1 MESAVERYKRL
12 LAEALAR
19 YFPRTTE
26 YLRAE
31 REAAQPQPRGRG
43 KTKGKAKAPAKRAA
57 KTKKDGEGPAPRRPR
72 TPAAAGIYGTAKV
85 PDEQLALD
93 MRQRVAQAAAHGVI
107 SQPRTNSGR

>member
-57 KTKKDGEGPAPRRPR
+57 KTKKDGEGPRPGARELRPQPVSTAPPRCPMNSSPWTCASEWPRP
-72 TPAAAGIYGTAKV
+72 PPTA
-85 PDEQLALD
+85 
-93 MRQRVAQAAAHGVI
+93 
-107 SQPRTNSGR
+107 

>member
-43 KTKGKAKAPAKRAA
+43 KTKGNAKAPAKRTAIW
-57 KTKKDGEGPAPRRPR
+57 TTWPVVS
-72 TPAAAGIYGTAKV
+72 TPSFCLTLVLI
-85 PDEQLALD
+85 LATVL
-93 MRQRVAQAAAHGVI
+93 
-107 SQPRTNSGR
+107 